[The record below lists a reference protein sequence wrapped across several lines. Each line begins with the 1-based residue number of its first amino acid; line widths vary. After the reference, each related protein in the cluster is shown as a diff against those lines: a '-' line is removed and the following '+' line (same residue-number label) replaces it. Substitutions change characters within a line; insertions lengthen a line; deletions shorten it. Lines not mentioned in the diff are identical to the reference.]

1 MVRCAISPD
10 GQYIVAGSEDG
21 KPHIWGSS
29 LEEYFK
35 TTAYECKLLDL
46 VSDVVWNP
54 RYNMFALSG
63 FGSISQFW
71 STFIRGL
78 KMSLISSCY
87 LARASQLI
95 QSGRL
100 TGTKIASRNKEENSK
115 SKTVNLLAQM
125 TRIGMGLETL
135 LRERT
140 IEFIEIAN

>member
-1 MVRCAISPD
+1 
-10 GQYIVAGSEDG
+10 
-21 KPHIWGSS
+21 
-29 LEEYFK
+29 
-35 TTAYECKLLDL
+35 
-46 VSDVVWNP
+46 
-54 RYNMFALSG
+54 
-63 FGSISQFW
+63 
-71 STFIRGL
+71 
-78 KMSLISSCY
+78 MSLISSCY

-140 IEFIEIAN
+140 IEFIDIAN